1 MSRFASDRRVNM
13 RKIICGFALLLS
25 LSFSGCVPMAMV
37 VGAAAGIGGYKY
49 VEGSMTVIFNAP
61 FKSTW
66 QASLDALEGMN
77 LKIEDKDHG
86 TTSGKIKARRSDDTV
101 ITVGMEY
108 MSADQTQATI
118 KVGLFGDE
126 KESNAIK
133 DKIGELLFKK

>member
-1 MSRFASDRRVNM
+1 MK
-13 RKIICGFALLLS
+13 KIICIFALLLS
-25 LSFSGCVPMAMV
+25 FAFSGCVPMAMM

-49 VEGSMTVIFNAP
+49 VEGNMTVIFNAP

-86 TTSGKIKARRSDDTV
+86 LTSGKIKARRADDTV
-101 ITVGMEY
+101 VAVSMEY
-108 MSADQTQATI
+108 ISADQTQATI

-126 KESNAIK
+126 KESNSIK
-133 DKIGELLFKK
+133 DKIADILFKK

>member
-1 MSRFASDRRVNM
+1 
-13 RKIICGFALLLS
+13 
-25 LSFSGCVPMAMV
+25 MAMM

-49 VEGSMTVIFNAP
+49 VEGNMTVIFNAP

-77 LKIEDKDHG
+77 LKIEDKNHG
-86 TTSGKIKARRSDDTV
+86 NTSGKIKARRSDDTV
-101 ITVGMEY
+101 ITIGMEY
-108 MSADQTQATI
+108 MSADQTQANI

-133 DKIGELLFKK
+133 DKIGDILFKK